1 MSRFFL
7 QASQIAGDTVTITGS
22 DAGHI
27 SRVLRMMP
35 GAQITVCDMQK
46 QEYLCELVQV
56 DATRVEAKI
65 LSVRQGNTE
74 PPFTA
79 FLYQALPKGDKM
91 ESVIQKSVESG
102 VYAVVPMET
111 ERCVVRL
118 DEKGRAHKQQRW
130 QKIAESAAKQCGRGR
145 IPSVAEP
152 VSFASALTQA
162 SQADCKL
169 FCYEGDGTLPLGKQ
183 LPEAPGTI
191 AILIGPEGGF
201 SQAEV
206 RQAQDAGFVP
216 VGLGNR
222 ILRTETAAPFVLAC
236 LTMRYE
242 LS

>member
-7 QASQIAGDTVTITGS
+7 QASQIAGDIVTITGS

-27 SRVLRMMP
+27 SRVLRMTP

-56 DATRVEAKI
+56 DAARVEAKI
-65 LSVRQGNTE
+65 LSARQGNTE

-79 FLYQALPKGDKM
+79 CLYQALPKGDKM

-102 VYAVVPMET
+102 VCAVVPMET

-118 DEKGRAHKQQRW
+118 DEKGRVHKQQRW
-130 QKIAESAAKQCGRGR
+130 QKIAESAAKQCGRGI

-152 VSFASALTQA
+152 VSFTAALAQA
-162 SQADCKL
+162 AQADCKL
-169 FCYEGDGTLPLGKQ
+169 FCYEGDDTVPLGKR
-183 LPEAPGTI
+183 LPKEPGTI

-206 RQAQDAGFVP
+206 SQAQNAGFVP

-236 LTMRYE
+236 LTMQYE